1 MAVIWEAV
9 FLHALDQVVPIRL
22 EVALSNGRQPD
33 FGLNSIAKEQDCRSS
48 VTSRACRMW
57 AWTGRI
63 RSQNSAVK
71 SVGWRASIG
80 CSPIIFG
87 MTSPEKRSGKIRN
100 SEASGLG
107 VPDKGLLENPFGLRP
122 HQAIVRLSEIDAYA
136 TGKTPC

>member
-71 SVGWRASIG
+71 RSEEH
-80 CSPIIFG
+80 
-87 MTSPEKRSGKIRN
+87 TSELQSLMRISYAGFCLKKKQLSTYNIEPRSTI
-100 SEASGLG
+100 
-107 VPDKGLLENPFGLRP
+107 
-122 HQAIVRLSEIDAYA
+122 
-136 TGKTPC
+136 